1 MKQLKKEFLNSK
13 IQNGGRRKSLIAMAS
28 YSTEQLKIIVNCVN
42 KIAKNNSI
50 VGVCLYGSKVAG
62 YSRPNSDFDIIVVL
76 ENYSFIVKYVYL
88 EESEVEISALVVD
101 RESLE
106 KDARAAF
113 LGEFVIGRLLHIYD
127 AIVNPEFFKRIE
139 TIYKKRVIIEEIFD
153 IVRSANILST
163 EISFPLDFIM
173 FSKIK
178 KRCLLYPNALYSYY
192 KIYNCENG
200 GKNVDFALDGYQRAL
215 KEIINEDK
223 DLLDKSPSGDSFQIS
238 EKRILVNKN
247 GRIASLK
254 LGKKLQDLG
263 SYLVH
268 VYAGRVTFRYAVKEA
283 QLKIHRQKK
292 QQLNLPMFMSSPK
305 QSYWKLPE
313 GLLIFNSK
321 NWLDLIAK
329 NVNFMRYSI
338 SNKHRLGKVDSRTV
352 RFTLTN
358 LDDNSN
364 KVMVLREYSKTK
376 GIKWAA
382 LSLWTSQVKR
392 FKLDSLFRL
401 GNEYKALRY
410 IRNLGLNTPTIES
423 VILGKRLLVT
433 EFIKG
438 NLLEDVIKNSLNED
452 YEHNNINWI
461 KIAGEQIARIHN
473 DKSTLGNIKPKNLII
488 RGNLLYFTNVDQFG
502 FHSGDPIWDIVQF
515 LCRGLKQTSN
525 SVVASKV
532 VREFLLGYSNEITV
546 EHIKKLSRSKRY
558 IESFYP
564 LISPVVARAIK
575 KEIRELTC

>member
-1 MKQLKKEFLNSK
+1 MS
-13 IQNGGRRKSLIAMAS
+13 S
-28 YSTEQLKIIVNCVN
+28 YSTEQLKIIGNCVN
-42 KIAKNNSI
+42 NIAKNNRI
-50 VGVCLYGSKVAG
+50 VGVCVYGSKVAG

-76 ENYSFIVKYVYL
+76 ENYSFVVKYVYL
-88 EESEVEISALVVD
+88 KESKIEISALIVD

-106 KDARAAF
+106 KDARTAF

-127 AIVNPEFFKRIE
+127 AIVNPEFFKHVE
-139 TIYKKRVIIEEIFD
+139 TIYKRRVILEEIFD

-178 KRCLLYPNALYSYY
+178 KRSILYPNALYSYY
-192 KIYNCENG
+192 KIYNCENAD
-200 GKNVDFALDGYQRAL
+200 KNVGFALDGYQRAL
-215 KEIINEDK
+215 NEILREDK
-223 DLLDKSPSGDSFQIS
+223 ELLDKSPSGDSLQIS
-238 EKRILVNKN
+238 EKRILINKN

-254 LGKKLQDLG
+254 LGKKLQDFS

-268 VYAGRVTFRYAVKEA
+268 AYAGRVTFRYAVKEA
-283 QLKIHRQKK
+283 QSKIHRQKK

-313 GLLIFNSK
+313 GILIFDSK

-329 NVNFMRYSI
+329 NVFFRRYCI
-338 SNKHRLGKVDSRTV
+338 SNKDRLGRIDSRTV

-358 LDDNSN
+358 LDDNSE
-364 KVMVLREYSKTK
+364 KMIVVKDYAKTK
-376 GIKWAA
+376 GVKWAA
-382 LSLWTSQVKR
+382 LSIWTSQVKR
-392 FKLDSLFRL
+392 LRVDPLFRL

-410 IRNLGLNTPTIES
+410 IRNLGLNTPAIES
-423 VILGKRLLVT
+423 VILGKRMLVT

-438 NLLEDVIKNSLNED
+438 NSLADAIKYCLTEDGE
-452 YEHNNINWI
+452 YNNTNWI

-473 DKSTLGNIKPKNLII
+473 DKSTLGNIKPNNLII

-502 FHSGDPIWDIVQF
+502 FQSGDPIWDIVQF

-525 SVVASKV
+525 SVVARKV
-532 VREFLLGYSNEITV
+532 VKEFLLGYSNEMTT
-546 EHIKKLSRSKRY
+546 EHIKKLSKSKRY

-564 LISPVVARAIK
+564 LISPVVARSIK
-575 KEIRELTC
+575 KETRELAS

>member
-1 MKQLKKEFLNSK
+1 MS
-13 IQNGGRRKSLIAMAS
+13 S
-28 YSTEQLKIIVNCVN
+28 YSAEQLKIIGNCVS
-42 KIAKNNSI
+42 KIAKNNRI
-50 VGVCLYGSKVAG
+50 VGVCIYGSKVAG

-76 ENYSFIVKYVYL
+76 ENYSFVVKYVYL
-88 EESEVEISALVVD
+88 KESKIEISALIVD

-106 KDARAAF
+106 KDARTAF

-127 AIVNPEFFKRIE
+127 AIVNPEFFKRVE
-139 TIYKKRVIIEEIFD
+139 TIYKRRVILEEIFD

-163 EISFPLDFIM
+163 EISFPLEFIM

-178 KRCLLYPNALYSYY
+178 KRSILYPNALYSYY
-192 KIYNCENG
+192 KIYNCENADR
-200 GKNVDFALDGYQRAL
+200 NVSFALDGYQTAL
-215 KEIINEDK
+215 NEIQREDRE
-223 DLLDKSPSGDSFQIS
+223 LLDKSSSGGLLQIS
-238 EKRILVNKN
+238 EKRILINKN

-254 LGKKLQDLG
+254 LGKKLQDFS

-268 VYAGRVTFRYAVKEA
+268 AYAGRVTFRYAVKEA
-283 QLKIHRQKK
+283 QSKIHRQKK

-313 GLLIFNSK
+313 GILIFDNK

-329 NVNFMRYSI
+329 KVHFQRYSI
-338 SNKHRLGKVDSRTV
+338 SNKHRLGKIDSRTI
-352 RFTLTN
+352 RFALTN
-358 LDDNSN
+358 LDDNTE
-364 KVMVLREYSKTK
+364 KMIVVKDYAKTK
-376 GIKWAA
+376 GVKWAA
-382 LSLWTSQVKR
+382 LSIWTSQVKR
-392 FKLDSLFRL
+392 LRVDPLFRL

-410 IRNLGLNTPTIES
+410 LRDLGLNTPAIES
-423 VILGKRLLVT
+423 VILGKRMLVT

-438 NLLEDVIKNSLNED
+438 NSLADAIKYCLNEEGE
-452 YEHNNINWI
+452 YNNTNWI

-502 FHSGDPIWDIVQF
+502 FQSGDPIWDIVQF
-515 LCRGLKQTSN
+515 LCRGLKQTGN
-525 SVVASKV
+525 SVVAKKV
-532 VREFLLGYSNEITV
+532 VKEFLLGYSNEITT

-564 LISPVVARAIK
+564 LISPVVARSIK
-575 KEIRELTC
+575 KETKELAS